1 MIQLGSDPNCI
12 IFAYNSMKKVLICL
26 CLLIACSFSKCAQP
40 DDVQKRVEEI
50 YSNVRDV
57 YLKHY
62 EDGKSLWK
70 VNLDS
75 LYYSEELYRLDN
87 QIGDLE
93 EELGGPLIHDCD
105 LWIHA
110 QDFTSDLA
118 FRVLR
123 VKMDG
128 NKKAYVTINIH
139 CFGDDEE
146 EVLTMVYERDN
157 WFIDDKFDGT
167 LKKQIRQE
175 LKEYGKK

>member
-1 MIQLGSDPNCI
+1 
-12 IFAYNSMKKVLICL
+12 MKQVLICL
-26 CLLIACSFSKCAQP
+26 CLLTTSIFSKCAAP

-50 YSNVRDV
+50 YSHVCSV

-75 LYYSEELYRLDN
+75 LYYSEELYRLDC

-105 LWIHA
+105 FWIHA
-110 QDFTSDLA
+110 QDFSSDLA
-118 FRVLR
+118 FRVLK

-167 LKKQIRQE
+167 LKKQIRND